1 VEPLDRTAGGVPP
14 DPAVAGRRQADGA
27 LEKGEVMT
35 DVTPPIHVSGVPL
48 ESRAGRRL
56 KAGAGGWAEH
66 LGDHLYLLPSLFVS
80 WLVANA
86 GVVVLATGMVALG
99 LFVTK
104 VLLSVDAIVTADE
117 WLPIWAEGQ
126 RTPFLDDASYITSHL
141 ADRYVLI
148 PLIGI
153 TMLFFILR
161 RRWRMASFVLQAALA
176 EVLCYALVVYVV
188 TRPRPPVVQMDP
200 FDLSHSYPSGHV
212 AASVAVYGALTL
224 LLAAHFRDI
233 RVRVAIWSI
242 GALFPLVVIASR
254 IYRGEHHPID
264 VTAGVLM
271 GVGAL
276 CVALFAA
283 RTSRRVAELR
293 KERHSEVAI
302 DNQFDF
308 DRAEEAPVEAPAEAR
323 A

>member
-1 VEPLDRTAGGVPP
+1 
-14 DPAVAGRRQADGA
+14 
-27 LEKGEVMT
+27 MT
-35 DVTPPIHVSGVPL
+35 DVAPPIHVSGVPL

-56 KAGAGGWAEH
+56 KAGEGGWAEH
-66 LGDHLYLLPSLFVS
+66 LGDRLHLLPSLFVS

-86 GVVVLATGMVALG
+86 GVVVLATGVVALG
-99 LFVTK
+99 FFVTK
-104 VLLSVDAIVTADE
+104 ILLSIDAVVTADE
-117 WLPIWAEGQ
+117 WLPIWMEGQ
-126 RTPFLDDASYITSHL
+126 RTPFLDDASYIASNL

-148 PLIGI
+148 PLVGI
-153 TMLFFILR
+153 VGIFFILR

-176 EVLCYALVVYVV
+176 EILCYALVVYFVA
-188 TRPRPPVVQMDP
+188 RPRPPVVQMDP
-200 FDLSHSYPSGHV
+200 FNLTHSYPSGHV
-212 AASVAVYGALTL
+212 AASVAIYGALAL
-224 LLAAHFRDI
+224 LLAAHFKDI
-233 RVRVAIWSI
+233 RLRVAIWGI

-271 GVGAL
+271 GIGAL

-293 KERHSEVAI
+293 KERHTGEVDI
-302 DNQFDF
+302 DTQFDF
-308 DRAEEAPVEAPAEAR
+308 SSDAAERAPADVPAEAR

>member
-1 VEPLDRTAGGVPP
+1 
-14 DPAVAGRRQADGA
+14 
-27 LEKGEVMT
+27 MT
-35 DVTPPIHVSGVPL
+35 DVTPPVHVSGVPL
-48 ESRAGRRL
+48 DSRAGRRL
-56 KAGAGGWAEH
+56 KPAEGGWAEH
-66 LGDHLYLLPSLFVS
+66 LGDRLHLLPSLFVS

-99 LFVTK
+99 FFVTK
-104 VLLSVDAIVTADE
+104 ILLSIDAVVTADE
-117 WLPIWAEGQ
+117 WLPIWVEGQ
-126 RTPFLDDASYITSHL
+126 RGPFLDDVSYITSHL

-148 PLIGI
+148 PLIGA
-153 TMLFFILR
+153 TGLFFILR

-176 EVLCYALVVYVV
+176 EVLCYALVVYFV
-188 TRPRPPVVQMDP
+188 TRPRPPVEQMDP
-200 FDLSHSYPSGHV
+200 FNLTHSYPSGHV

-224 LLAAHFRDI
+224 LLAAHFKDI
-233 RVRVAIWSI
+233 RVRVAIWCI
-242 GALFPLVVIASR
+242 GALFPLAVISSR

-293 KERHSEVAI
+293 KEQHSEVDI

-308 DRAEEAPVEAPAEAR
+308 SADGAEEAPVDAPAEAR

>member
-1 VEPLDRTAGGVPP
+1 
-14 DPAVAGRRQADGA
+14 
-27 LEKGEVMT
+27 MT

-56 KAGAGGWAEH
+56 KAGEGGWAEH
-66 LGDHLYLLPSLFVS
+66 LGNHLYLLPSLFVS

-99 LFVTK
+99 FFVTK
-104 VLLSVDAIVTADE
+104 VLLSVDAIVSADE
-117 WLPIWAEGQ
+117 WLPIWVEGQ
-126 RTPFLDDASYITSHL
+126 RTPFLDDVSYITSNL

-148 PLIGI
+148 PLVGAAL
-153 TMLFFILR
+153 LFFIVR
-161 RRWRMASFVLQAALA
+161 RRWRMGSFVLQAALA
-176 EVLCYALVVYVV
+176 EILCYALVVYFV
-188 TRPRPPVVQMDP
+188 TRARPPVVQMDP

-212 AASVAVYGALTL
+212 AASVAIYGSLTL
-224 LLAAHFRDI
+224 LLAAHFKDI
-233 RVRVAIWSI
+233 RLRVAIWTL
-242 GALFPLVVIASR
+242 GALIPLAVIGSR

-293 KERHSEVAI
+293 KERHAESEIAI
-302 DNQFDF
+302 DTQFDLRR
-308 DRAEEAPVEAPAEAR
+308 DAPEAVPVEAPAEAP

>member
-1 VEPLDRTAGGVPP
+1 
-14 DPAVAGRRQADGA
+14 
-27 LEKGEVMT
+27 MT
-35 DVTPPIHVSGVPL
+35 DVTPPTHVSGVPL
-48 ESRAGRRL
+48 DSRAGRRL
-56 KAGAGGWAEH
+56 KAREGGWAEH
-66 LGDHLYLLPSLFVS
+66 LGDRLHLLPSLFVS

-99 LFVTK
+99 FFVTK
-104 VLLSVDAIVTADE
+104 ILLSIDAVVTADE
-117 WLPIWAEGQ
+117 WLPIWVEGQ
-126 RTPFLDDASYITSHL
+126 RTPFLDDLSFVTSNL

-148 PLIGI
+148 PLIGAVGI
-153 TMLFFILR
+153 FFILR

-176 EVLCYALVVYVV
+176 EVLCYALVVYFVA
-188 TRPRPPVVQMDP
+188 RPRPPVEQMDP
-200 FDLSHSYPSGHV
+200 FNLTHSYPSGHV
-212 AASVAVYGALTL
+212 AASVAVYGSLTL
-224 LLAAHFRDI
+224 LLAAHFKDI

-242 GALFPLVVIASR
+242 GALFPLAVIGSR

-264 VTAGVLM
+264 VTSGALM

-293 KERHSEVAI
+293 KEQHAGEVAI
-302 DNQFDF
+302 DDQFEF
-308 DRAEEAPVEAPAEAR
+308 TTDRPDDIPVEAPAEAR